1 MTSTATSCQC
11 FVIWKAPSMYEMSK
25 MAFCFST
32 KEQVESI
39 FVLFGCLPFPPICIS
54 GPLHAYIYIFS
65 KFLGNWSTHGIVL
78 CMCGNPED
86 RALWIFRGHA
96 ACSRGL
102 AKNGNAQRVPWAWK
116 WGTIDDEYHFLK
128 VGDFFENQPDTMNY
142 LIDLVTCMQWQ
153 CWLDTFRWNVGVR
166 KPTSTIIA
174 KECIEEI
181 ASVIETAGLC
191 VGIMDHFPPS
201 FSSKPGTPISC
212 SRAT

>member
-1 MTSTATSCQC
+1 MTSTVTSCQC

-39 FVLFGCLPFPPICIS
+39 FVLFGCLLFPPICIS
-54 GPLHAYIYIFS
+54 GPMHAHIFS
-65 KFLGNWSTHGIVL
+65 KFLGNWAIHGIVL

-102 AKNGNAQRVPWAWK
+102 AKNWNAQRVPWAWK
-116 WGTIDDEYHFLK
+116 WGTIDDLPLFEGWGFLWNSTWYYELLDWL
-128 VGDFFENQPDTMNY
+128 GD
-142 LIDLVTCMQWQ
+142 LQWQ

-166 KPTSTIIA
+166 KPNSTIIA

-181 ASVIETAGLC
+181 ASVIQTAGQC